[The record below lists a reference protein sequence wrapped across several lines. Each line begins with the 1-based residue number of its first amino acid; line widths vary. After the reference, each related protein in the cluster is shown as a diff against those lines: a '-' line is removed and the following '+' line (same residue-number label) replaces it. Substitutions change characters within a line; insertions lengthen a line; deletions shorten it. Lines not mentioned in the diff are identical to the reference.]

1 MHRDLKPANILLTKN
16 GILKLADFGLSR
28 SFNGN
33 IPEDRHEDHV
43 QTPPNR
49 VVTLWYRP
57 PGNSLPLSH

>member
-16 GILKLADFGLSR
+16 GVLKLADFGLSR
-28 SFNGN
+28 TFNVTRDCHPDN
-33 IPEDRHEDHV
+33 E

-57 PGNSLPLSH
+57 PGNSQFLL